1 VDGKLLMME
10 SQIRE
15 IKLPLALVAHLH
27 NETFSKHLRSFFF
40 WSEVFFSGGLVR
52 VVIIKKIGHDA
63 DSFKKRGSIHSL
75 HIQVTQKQS
84 YFIET

>member
-1 VDGKLLMME
+1 ME

-40 WSEVFFSGGLVR
+40 GVKFSLVVDSYELLLLRRSVMMLILSRREVQ
-52 VVIIKKIGHDA
+52 
-63 DSFKKRGSIHSL
+63 SIRY
-75 HIQVTQKQS
+75 TYK
-84 YFIET
+84 